1 MITLILLIPFI
12 GSLLIL
18 LLPSKDFYFNGLFS
32 FLNSKA
38 PVLNSEMTTFNNSS
52 SSITSAS
59 ATSSVAGKGFIEYNS
74 FIKLIALFTSVITF
88 FISLILWYQF
98 DSSITQYQ
106 FVTEFNHLN
115 IFHLNFGIDAISLY
129 FVLLTTFITPIAIL
143 SNYRNIT
150 NNLKLFLISVLILE
164 SLQICAFVS
173 LDLLLFY
180 IFFESVLPVL
190 FIVIIIFGHGED
202 RFRSSNL
209 FFLYTLAGSLFM
221 LLSILFLYSYVGSTD
236 YQLISSTNISFNFQV
251 ILFIGFFIAFA
262 VKTPLYPFIIWLP
275 KAHSDGPLFSS
286 IILAATILK
295 LGTYLFLRVF
305 LTFLPD
311 ATQYFSPVIQSIAI
325 ITILY
330 ASFSTIVQQDTKR
343 LIAYSSVCHMGV
355 AVLGL
360 CSNQIQ
366 GLEGAI
372 LLGLAHGFVSPA
384 LFICVG
390 GIIYERT
397 GTRVIQEIR
406 GLVTYMPIFTILFCI
421 FSLANTGVPLSLNF
435 LGEQLSLIGIFEL
448 NPLAA
453 ILAASSI
460 VLSACYSLFLYNRL
474 SYGSYP
480 SQSKPVKDL
489 NRLEYYLLIVLL
501 VPTIFFGIFPNV
513 ILEGLHTSTTF
524 LLN

>member
-1 MITLILLIPFI
+1 MISLILLIPMI
-12 GSLLIL
+12 GSLIIL
-18 LLPSKDFYFNGLFS
+18 LMPSEVDNEEKLLDL
-32 FLNSKA
+32 SKI
-38 PVLNSEMTTFNNSS
+38 N
-52 SSITSAS
+52 
-59 ATSSVAGKGFIEYNS
+59 
-74 FIKLIALFTSVITF
+74 IKNIALFTSIINF
-88 FISLILWYQF
+88 FISLIIWYQF

-106 FVTEFNHLN
+106 FVSEFNNLS

-129 FVLLTTFITPIAIL
+129 FVLLTTFITPVAIL
-143 SNYRNIT
+143 SNYRSIT
-150 NNLKLFLISVLILE
+150 NNLKLYLISILMLG

-180 IFFESVLPVL
+180 IFFESVLPIL
-190 FIVIIIFGHGED
+190 FIVIIIFGHGDD

-209 FFLYTLAGSLFM
+209 FFLYTLFGSLFM
-221 LLSILFLYSYVGSTD
+221 LISILLIYSYVGSTD
-236 YQLISSTNISFNFQV
+236 FQLIATAAQSIDLHFQK

-311 ATQYFSPVIQSIAI
+311 ATQFLSPIIQTVAI
-325 ITILY
+325 ITIIY

-366 GLEGAI
+366 GVEGAI

-397 GTRVIQEIR
+397 GTRIIQEIR

-448 NPLAA
+448 NPIAA
-453 ILAASSI
+453 VLAASSI
-460 VLSACYSLFLYNRL
+460 VLSACYSLFLYNRI
-474 SYGSYP
+474 SYGNYP

-489 NRLEYYLLIVLL
+489 NRLEYYLLLVLL
-501 VPTIFFGIFPNV
+501 LPTIFFGIFPNSL
-513 ILEGLHTSTTF
+513 LEGLHTSVTY